1 MDNNTPTDS
10 DNVVSLDKFR
20 ASKQYSEDEIKLWS
34 EDDQGLLGSLI
45 SEDYDMLIE
54 KFSGL
59 LSELRDDDMPTYRDW
74 CSLSAVLAILSDTT
88 DHLFANHAVQYEDT
102 LYKASVHIR
111 DALTAMQDYT
121 KTYTDPIITE
131 EE

>member
-1 MDNNTPTDS
+1 MDDKTPTDS
-10 DNVVSLDKFR
+10 DNVVSLDQFR
-20 ASKQYSEDEIKLWS
+20 ASKQYDAEEIKLW
-34 EDDQGLLGSLI
+34 EPDEGLLGSLI
-45 SEDYDMLIE
+45 SEDYDLLLE
-54 KFSGL
+54 KMQGL
-59 LSELRDDDMPTYRDW
+59 LSEIREDDMPTYRDW

-88 DHLFANHAVQYEDT
+88 DHLFANQAVQYEDT
-102 LYKASVHIR
+102 LFKASVHIR

>member
-1 MDNNTPTDS
+1 MDDPSDS

-20 ASKQYSEDEIKLWS
+20 ASKTYTEDEIKLWS

-45 SEDYDMLIE
+45 SEDYDLLLE
-54 KFSGL
+54 KMTGL
-59 LSELRDDDMPTYRDW
+59 LNEIREDDMPTYRDW
-74 CSLSAVLAILSDTT
+74 CSLSAVLTILSDTT
-88 DHLFANHAVQYEDT
+88 DHLFANQAVQYEDT

-121 KTYTDPIITE
+121 KTFTDPLQDE
-131 EE
+131 E

>member
-1 MDNNTPTDS
+1 MDNGTPTDS

-45 SEDYDMLIE
+45 SEDYDLLLE
-54 KFSGL
+54 KMQGL
-59 LSELRDDDMPTYRDW
+59 LSEIREDDVPTYRDW

-88 DHLFANHAVQYEDT
+88 DHLFANQAVQYEDT
-102 LYKASVHIR
+102 LFKASVHIR

-121 KTYTDPIITE
+121 RTFTDTNDGTE
-131 EE
+131 